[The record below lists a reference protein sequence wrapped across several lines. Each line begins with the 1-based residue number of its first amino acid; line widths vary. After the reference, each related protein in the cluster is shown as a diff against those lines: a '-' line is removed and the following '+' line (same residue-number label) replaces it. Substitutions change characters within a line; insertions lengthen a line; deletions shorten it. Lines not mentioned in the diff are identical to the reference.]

1 MLWAELST
9 NEWRKDWW
17 GGIVLEGQ
25 FATYVSDSLTQRGL
39 FKEVSRR
46 GTVRWVLHSTPTW
59 RRASQKPWIA
69 STITDS
75 TFTLT
80 LDGTPVSATVSY
92 DPTTKKATLNPN
104 TALQADETYTAKVK
118 GECGHERHLRQSTE
132 HR

>member
-118 GECGHERHLRQSTE
+118 GECGHDKTPPAIH
-132 HR
+132 